1 MSFRGV
7 ERTWTK
13 LGREDPLW
21 AILSVP
27 EKKGGRWD
35 EADFFASGVAEVRE
49 VLARAAAVRPAL
61 PRNRALDF
69 GCGVGRLT
77 TAMAQHFRA
86 VDGVD
91 ISEPMIARAR
101 VYARAVPQCRFY
113 LNVRPELSL
122 FPGGRYDFVYSSRT
136 LQHMKPR
143 YSRRYI
149 GELVRVLA
157 PGGVLVFHLPTKIV
171 APSRWYKRPLPW
183 SVRQW
188 VVRQR
193 QLPEMHGV
201 PESKVEQTIEAA
213 GGQLLQT
220 DHPPGDPLESRRY
233 TVTK

>member
-1 MSFRGV
+1 MSLRGV

-27 EKKGGRWD
+27 EKRGGGWA
-35 EADFFASGVAEVRE
+35 EADFFASGVAETRE
-49 VLARAAAVRPAL
+49 VLARAVAVRPAL

-77 TAMAQHFRA
+77 IAVAQHFRA

-101 VYARAVPQCRFY
+101 EYARAVPQCRFY
-113 LNVRPELSL
+113 VNVRPDLSL

-149 GELVRVLA
+149 REFVRVLA
-157 PGGVLVFHLPTKIV
+157 PGGILIFDLPTKIV
-171 APSRWYKRPLPW
+171 VPSPWYKRALPW

-188 VVRQR
+188 VVRRR

-201 PESKVEQTIEAA
+201 PQSKVERTIEAA

-220 DHPPGDPLESRRY
+220 DHPPGEPLESQRY
-233 TVTK
+233 MATK